1 MQLQTRLRFLIYFG
15 SVIFI
20 GSFGFYSLGKDW
32 SVLESVYMTIITLS
46 TVGFGE
52 TQPLTDAGKI
62 WAIVVILFG
71 VTGVAYLF
79 SEYSKELFRLD
90 LYRRNKMLK
99 SVKRLHDHYIIC
111 GYGRMGA
118 VIAKEMHEKK
128 QHFVVIDF
136 NPEKIRKIEECGFLY
151 VEGDATLEETLI
163 EAGVEKAKVIVV
175 VLNTDQDNL
184 FVSMSI
190 RTLNSDAFLVSRC
203 SVNDTSSKLRR
214 AGVDKIVNPY
224 VTGGHKMSELLLSP
238 QLEDSVTITTP
249 QQTSIDYGID
259 EIQMSELDQF
269 DGMMVKDCRL
279 REDYELLIIGIIDA
293 KGDVKVNP
301 SSDQV
306 LHRDQTIM
314 VIGKKENLDRLKE
327 LMN

>member
-1 MQLQTRLRFLIYFG
+1 MQLQTHLRFLIYFG

-99 SVKRLHDHYIIC
+99 SIKRLHDHYIIC

-118 VIAKEMHEKK
+118 VIAKECT
-128 QHFVVIDF
+128 
-136 NPEKIRKIEECGFLY
+136 RK
-151 VEGDATLEETLI
+151 
-163 EAGVEKAKVIVV
+163 
-175 VLNTDQDNL
+175 NT
-184 FVSMSI
+184 F
-190 RTLNSDAFLVSRC
+190 RC
-203 SVNDTSSKLRR
+203 
-214 AGVDKIVNPY
+214 Y
-224 VTGGHKMSELLLSP
+224 
-238 QLEDSVTITTP
+238 
-249 QQTSIDYGID
+249 
-259 EIQMSELDQF
+259 
-269 DGMMVKDCRL
+269 
-279 REDYELLIIGIIDA
+279 
-293 KGDVKVNP
+293 
-301 SSDQV
+301 
-306 LHRDQTIM
+306 
-314 VIGKKENLDRLKE
+314 
-327 LMN
+327 